1 MEEEIKD
8 TSKSPAHSS
17 DKETI
22 AESMAKIPSFASAAS
37 TPLSILAAGVIIA
50 LAIVY
55 SVAKSPERIPADR
68 NIDERAA
75 VQDIQDSGQQ
85 QQAAPVKVNIRPIS
99 ADDHI
104 FGNKNAPVKIVEFS
118 DTECPYCKYFHATL
132 QQVVAGSNGQIAWV
146 YRHFPLE
153 QLHPKA
159 QKEAE
164 ATECAFEQG
173 GNDKF
178 WAYIN
183 KIFEVTPSNNQL
195 DLAELPK
202 IAVQVGLDKA
212 KFEAC
217 LESGKYTEKVKKDT
231 QDAIAAGGRG
241 TPFSVIVTS
250 SGKTSVVS
258 GALSAEQVKSKVA
271 EALSN

>member
-1 MEEEIKD
+1 MEEETKD
-8 TSKSPAHSS
+8 TSKSSVCSS

-22 AESMAKIPSFASAAS
+22 AESMAKIPSFASTAS

-55 SVAKSPERIPADR
+55 SVAKYPERTPADK
-68 NIDERAA
+68 NLNEKIAI
-75 VQDIQDSGQQ
+75 QDIQDRDQ

-104 FGNKNAPVKIVEFS
+104 FGNKNALVKIVEFS

-132 QQVVAGSNGQIAWV
+132 QQVVSGSNGQIAWV

-153 QLHPKA
+153 QLHSKA

-183 KIFEVTPSNNQL
+183 KVFEVTPSNNKL
-195 DLAELPK
+195 DSAELPK
-202 IAVQVGLDKA
+202 IAVQVGLDKV
-212 KFEAC
+212 KFEEC
-217 LESGKYTEKVKKDT
+217 LESGKYAGKVAQDI
-231 QDAIAAGGRG
+231 QDATTAGGRG
-241 TPFSVIVTS
+241 TPFSVVVTS
-250 SGKTSVVS
+250 SGKTIPFS
-258 GALSAEQVKSKVA
+258 GALSAEQVKSKVS